1 MGVHTLW
8 NILEDSGENS
18 ITIRS
23 LKGKKLAVDLSA
35 WIVELKQSKFA
46 SQYHNIYI
54 RNLFYR
60 TIEFMKEGVELVF
73 VTDGRAPDIKQQA
86 LLKRQQNQ
94 FGSSSNTVNTD
105 RPYLRNAVSQCV
117 EMLEYLGLSCVESS
131 GEAEALCA
139 ELNRKQLVD
148 GCLTEDN
155 DFFLYGGK
163 TLYRKLTKNNKMYL
177 VDRVDMDQI
186 KSDLDLD
193 RSDLVALALLL
204 GSDYDEKGVKCIGKE
219 KGKALIK
226 LLKSRNF
233 NPLDRLQGWR
243 ENKELDHIQERL
255 SVETK
260 KECHCS
266 KCDHLGRIS
275 AHESSGCK
283 DCGMEI
289 GCQDTSIVTCNCPWH
304 KQEAVRKQHKL
315 EVTLRQKS
323 LENVSFPNKM
333 VIEEYLNP
341 GLKSCS
347 EIQKSSINVP
357 KLLTFLKHHLGW
369 QSEEVLGKMVPIVI
383 LKEMREAGSQPDL
396 MFTPVRILRACKENH
411 VDCYEVLWDKTDRN
425 HWAGA
430 SFSTNIK
437 EKVEKSLF
445 QTVYPVLAAKFE
457 QELTEKKSGSGKKR
471 KAEGLKVKSNL
482 QVPKKIK
489 RKKNFTILLEK
500 RCGPQKEDFLT

>member
-1 MGVHTLW
+1 MLY
-8 NILEDSGENS
+8 L
-18 ITIRS
+18 
-23 LKGKKLAVDLSA
+23 
-35 WIVELKQSKFA
+35 
-46 SQYHNIYI
+46 

-60 TIEFMKEGVELVF
+60 TIEFMKEGIELVF

-117 EMLEYLGLSCVESS
+117 KMLEYLGLFCVESS

-163 TLYRKLTKNNKMYL
+163 TLYRKLTKENKMYL

-193 RSDLVALALLL
+193 RNDLVALALLL

-243 ENKELDHIQERL
+243 ENKELDRIQERL

-266 KCDHLGRIS
+266 KCDHLGLIS
-275 AHESSGCK
+275 A
-283 DCGMEI
+283 
-289 GCQDTSIVTCNCPWH
+289 Q
-304 KQEAVRKQHKL
+304 
-315 EVTLRQKS
+315 
-323 LENVSFPNKM
+323 
-333 VIEEYLNP
+333 
-341 GLKSCS
+341 
-347 EIQKSSINVP
+347 
-357 KLLTFLKHHLGW
+357 
-369 QSEEVLGKMVPIVI
+369 
-383 LKEMREAGSQPDL
+383 
-396 MFTPVRILRACKENH
+396 
-411 VDCYEVLWDKTDRN
+411 
-425 HWAGA
+425 
-430 SFSTNIK
+430 
-437 EKVEKSLF
+437 
-445 QTVYPVLAAKFE
+445 
-457 QELTEKKSGSGKKR
+457 
-471 KAEGLKVKSNL
+471 
-482 QVPKKIK
+482 
-489 RKKNFTILLEK
+489 
-500 RCGPQKEDFLT
+500 